1 MRLALAL
8 ATAFLLIGCDIEDFD
23 AYRAD
28 FHYDYDLQPGARIEI
43 DNPNGNVEIE
53 GWDKHSVDISGVKF
67 ASRERRLDDVR
78 VDIRH
83 TPDSIS
89 IRTTQ
94 PSFFYSGGARYM
106 IRLPRD
112 AVIERIGSTNGN
124 ILLRNVGGPGSSE
137 TAHLRSVNGSIE
149 AEHIRGAI
157 EAETTNGRIELR
169 DFVGAC
175 DAHTVNGSVDLTLRE
190 KPRASIRVQTVN
202 GGITLRL
209 PGDVEVYEH
218 VHGNF
223 RRNNHVEGTLGSG
236 GPELRLS
243 TVNGGVNI
251 LKGF

>member
-8 ATAFLLIGCDIEDFD
+8 ATALLLIGCDIEDFD

-28 FHYDYDLQPGARIEI
+28 FHYDYELQPGCRFEI

-53 GWDKHSVDISGVKF
+53 GWDKHSVDISGTKF
-67 ASRERRLDDVR
+67 AGHERQLDDVR
-78 VDIRH
+78 IDIRH
-83 TPDSIS
+83 TPDSIA

-94 PSFFYSGGARYM
+94 PSFFYSGGARYT
-106 IRLPRD
+106 IRMPRD
-112 AVIERIGSTNGN
+112 AVIERIRSTNGN
-124 ILLRNVGGPGSSE
+124 ILLRNVGGAASE
-137 TAHLRSVNGSIE
+137 ITHLRSVNGTIE

-169 DFVGAC
+169 DFAGGC

-190 KPRASIRVQTVN
+190 KPLDPIRAQTVN

-218 VHGNF
+218 VREDN
-223 RRNNHVEGTLGSG
+223 RRHNHVEGTLGSA
-236 GPELRLS
+236 GPELRLA
-243 TVNGGVNI
+243 TVNGGINI